1 MMTEEKIFEKVQ
13 QHMSEL
19 LGIEASEIQMD
30 SDFIDDLNADSLD
43 VVDLV
48 LLLEKEFNFQIPD
61 EDAERIHTVG
71 AAVRYISE
79 NL

>member
-1 MMTEEKIFEKVQ
+1 MTEEKIFEKVQ